1 MSNLAIL
8 PIIIP
13 MLSGIIVA
21 FTNSNVNVT
30 RILTKTLSI
39 ISFAVASYVAFIVF
53 TQGTIILETG
63 DWAAPYGIIMVAD
76 ELSILLILT
85 TNVIGMAAAFYA
97 PNSLTQKQEQH
108 YFYTFFFLLITG
120 VSGAFLTG
128 DLFNLFVFFEVLLMA
143 SYALIVLG
151 GEKVQLRESIKYV
164 LINLFSS
171 MLFVTAVALL
181 YGVVGTVNM
190 AQIAERVAE
199 VDQKGVLTTIAVL
212 LFFVFGTKAALFPLY
227 YWLPKPYIVPN
238 PVVSALFGA
247 LLTKVGIYS
256 ILRVFSLI
264 FVHRMDITH
273 EAFIW
278 IAGLSMLFGAIGALS
293 TNNIKL
299 IISYNIIPA
308 IGFIIMGIGIFNQA
322 ALSGSIYYLIHDM
335 IIKSALF
342 LLVGVIA
349 YVAGTSDLRKMKGL
363 MHHYPLLGWLL
374 FIAAFILAGIP
385 PFSGFIGKLQLL
397 KGALSADEIAIT
409 IIALL
414 SSLLILYSVMKIFIR
429 GFWGEKDNTA
439 NYTKKPTL
447 GLVLPVVFLLAISVF
462 LGIGAELINPSI
474 EGIAAYLLDP
484 QIYIDSVLKE

>member
-21 FTNSNVNVT
+21 FTNRNVRLT
-30 RILTKTLSI
+30 RILTKFFSL
-39 ISFAVASYVAFIVF
+39 ISLAVAAYVTYTVF
-53 TQGTIILETG
+53 TDGAIILETG

-76 ELSILLILT
+76 KLSILLILT
-85 TNVIGMAAAFYA
+85 TNFIATAAAFYA
-97 PNSLTQKQEQH
+97 PNSLTMQQERH
-108 YFYTFFFLLITG
+108 YFYTFYFLLIAG

-151 GEKVQLRESIKYV
+151 GERVQLRESIKYV

-171 MLFVTAVALL
+171 MLFVTCVALL

-199 VDQKGVLTTIAVL
+199 VDQKGVLTTIGVL

-227 YWLPKPYIVPN
+227 YWLPRPYIVPN

-264 FVHRMDITH
+264 FVHKMEITH

-278 IAGLSMLFGAIGALS
+278 IAGFSMLFGVIGALS

-299 IISYNIIPA
+299 IIAYNIIPA
-308 IGFIIMGIGIFNQA
+308 IGFIIMGIGVFSVDG
-322 ALSGSIYYLIHDM
+322 LSGSVYYLIHDM

-363 MHHYPLLGWLL
+363 IHHYPLLGWLL

-385 PFSGFIGKLQLL
+385 PFSGFIGKLLL
-397 KGALSADEIAIT
+397 LRGALSADEIAIT
-409 IIALL
+409 IIGLL

-429 GFWGEKDNTA
+429 GFWGEKDDSK
-439 NYTKKPTL
+439 NYSKKASL
-447 GLVLPVVFLLAISVF
+447 GLVLPVVFLLTISVL
-462 LGIGAELINPSI
+462 LGIGAEYIYPSI
-474 EGIAAYLLDP
+474 EGIAEYLLDP

>member
-13 MLSGIIVA
+13 MLAGIIVA
-21 FTNSNVNVT
+21 FTNKNVKLT
-30 RILTKTLSI
+30 RALTQV
-39 ISFAVASYVAFIVF
+39 FAVISLLAAAFVTYTVF
-53 TQGTIILETG
+53 TDGSIILETG
-63 DWAAPYGIIMVAD
+63 DWKAPYGIILVAD
-76 ELSILLILT
+76 ELSIILVLT
-85 TNVIGMAAAFYA
+85 TNIIAAATAFYA
-97 PNSLTQKQEQH
+97 PHSLTLKQETH
-108 YFYTFFFLLITG
+108 YYYTFYFLLITG

-181 YGVVGTVNM
+181 YGVVGTINM

-199 VDQKGVLTTIAVL
+199 VEQRGILTTIGIL

-227 YWLPKPYIVPN
+227 YWLPRPYIVPN

-264 FVHRMDITH
+264 FIHKIEITH

-278 IAGLSMLFGAIGALS
+278 LAGLSMIFGVIGALS

-299 IISYNIIPA
+299 IIAYNIIPA
-308 IGFIIMGIGIFNQA
+308 IGFIIMGIGIFNQE
-322 ALSGSIYYLIHDM
+322 ALSGSIYYLVHDM
-335 IIKSALF
+335 IIKCALF

-349 YVAGTSDLRKMKGL
+349 CVAGTSDLRKMHGL
-363 MHHYPLLGWLL
+363 IHHYPVLGWLL
-374 FIAAFILAGIP
+374 FISAFILAGIP
-385 PFSGFIGKLQLL
+385 PFSGFIGKLALL
-397 KGALSADEIAIT
+397 RGALSSEEIAIT

-429 GFWGEKDNTA
+429 GFWGEKDESKIYKEKA
-439 NYTKKPTL
+439 SP
-447 GLVLPVVFLLAISVF
+447 GQVLPIVFLLAISVF
-462 LGIGAELINPSI
+462 LGIGAEFVYPAVD
-474 EGIAAYLLDP
+474 GIAEYLLDP